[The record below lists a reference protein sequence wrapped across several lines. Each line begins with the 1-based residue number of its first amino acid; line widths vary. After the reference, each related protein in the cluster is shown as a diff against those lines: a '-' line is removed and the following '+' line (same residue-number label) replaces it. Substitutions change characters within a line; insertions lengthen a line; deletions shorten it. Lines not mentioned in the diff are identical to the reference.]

1 MIFITSNK
9 SADKVKEILFSIDQ
23 SVITKKQNEAI
34 NSAIDLIDNLQIEG
48 RFE

>member
-1 MIFITSNK
+1 MYITSNK
-9 SADKVKEILFSIDQ
+9 SAEKVKEILFSIDK
-23 SVITKKQNEAI
+23 SKITKKQDEAI